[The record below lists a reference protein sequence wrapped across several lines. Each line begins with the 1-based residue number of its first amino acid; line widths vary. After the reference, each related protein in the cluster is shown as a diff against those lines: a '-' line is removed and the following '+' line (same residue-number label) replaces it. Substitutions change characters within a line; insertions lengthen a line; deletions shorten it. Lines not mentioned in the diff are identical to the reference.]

1 MVCNQLGV
9 ERFVST
15 LPLLTLRSNLLVFWM
30 FVAIVVTV
38 GLVPASLLAEQSGN
52 QVSRR
57 REMTPEGTP
66 FLRAIRVDEAPAI
79 DGVVLGDPVWDG
91 AVPSTGFLQTTPDD
105 GQPASERT
113 EVRVAYDRETIYFGV
128 ICYVRDPG
136 TIIVS
141 DSRRDTSL
149 NETDSFQIII
159 DTYLDRQ
166 NGFVFGSNPAGL
178 EYDGQVV
185 NEGQGTARFGGSG
198 RRAGQQRGSGGG
210 FNLNWDGVWQVRAQV
225 SEIGWTVEF
234 AIPFRTLRYPAGES
248 QTWGINFQR
257 NIRNRN
263 ERAFWAPLPR
273 QFNLYRLSL
282 AGELQGVE
290 VPAQR
295 NLKFTPYALGTA
307 IRRASDTAST
317 TLGDFGAD
325 LKYSFT
331 PSVTLD
337 MTYNT
342 DFAQVE
348 VDEEQINLDRFN
360 LFFPEKRPFFLE
372 NAGLFSVGVPGQ
384 LEVFFSRRIGIGDG
398 GEQVPII
405 GGGRLSGKVGNNTNI
420 GFLNMQTESINPTGT
435 PSTNFTV
442 ARIRQDFVNRS
453 NLGVMVVNRQATGSL
468 AGDGDYNRS
477 FAVDGKLGIGQA
489 GTISGFAAGTDTPGV
504 DTDSHAY
511 SLAANYESERYRLGT
526 GFAEAGPNFNPG
538 VGFYTRRGYRRLD
551 GAFRTRFRPDNSWGV
566 HELRP
571 HSSHNTIWNFETGQQ
586 ESQYTHIDNAI
597 EWENGYEVST
607 ALNLTK
613 EGVLE
618 PFEIFPDLIVPMG
631 SYPHSETQL
640 RFNTNRGAP
649 VSLRLETVIGGFF
662 GGNRLL
668 MGPRLNVR
676 AGEAFNVQLAW
687 DYNDIDLPGGSFV
700 TNLVR
705 LRVNH
710 SFTTR
715 MFAQALVQYNDR
727 ANIWSSNIRF
737 ALLSD
742 ANTGLFV
749 VYNDT
754 QGLGFARQTPTGT
767 GRTLTVKYSH
777 LFDLLN

>member
-1 MVCNQLGV
+1 LGV

-15 LPLLTLRSNLLVFWM
+15 FPLLTLRSNLLVFWM
-30 FVAIVVTV
+30 FVAIV

-52 QVSRR
+52 QVLGR
-57 REMTPEGTP
+57 REVTPAGTP
-66 FLRAIRVDEAPAI
+66 FLRAIPLDEAPVIDGDVLGDAAW
-79 DGVVLGDPVWDG
+79 DGVVS
-91 AVPSTGFLQTTPDD
+91 STGFLQTTPDE

-113 EVRVAYDRETIYFGV
+113 EVRVAYDQETLYFGV
-128 ICYVRDPG
+128 ICYVRDPN

-141 DSRRDTSL
+141 DSRRDTPL

-159 DTYLDRQ
+159 DTYLDKQ
-166 NGFVFGSNPAGL
+166 NGFVFGTNPAGL

-198 RRAGQQRGSGGG
+198 RRAGQQQRGSGGG

-225 SEIGWTVEF
+225 SEIGWSVEF
-234 AIPFRTLRYPAGES
+234 AIPFRTLRYPASTS

-273 QFNLYRLSL
+273 QFNIYRLSL
-282 AGELQGVE
+282 AGELQDVA

-295 NLKFTPYALGTA
+295 NLKFTPYALGEA
-307 IRRASDTAST
+307 IRRASDAATTAV
-317 TLGDFGAD
+317 GDFGAD
-325 LKYSFT
+325 LKYSVT
-331 PSVTLD
+331 PSLTLD
-337 MTYNT
+337 LTYNT

-348 VDEEQINLDRFN
+348 VDEEQVNLDRFN
-360 LFFPEKRPFFLE
+360 LFYPEKRPFFLE

-420 GFLNMQTESINPTGT
+420 GFLNMQTESLNPTGS
-435 PSTNFTV
+435 PSNNFTV
-442 ARIRQDFVNRS
+442 ARVRQDFVNRS

-477 FAVDGKLGIGQA
+477 FAVDGRLGIGQA
-489 GTISGFAAGTDTPGV
+489 GTISGFAAGTETPGV
-504 DTDSHAY
+504 DADSHAY
-511 SLAANYESERYRLGT
+511 SLAANYESERYRLGA
-526 GFAEAGPNFNPG
+526 GFSEAAPNFNPE
-538 VGFYTRRGYRRLD
+538 VGFFTRRGYRRVD

-571 HSSHNTIWNFETGQQ
+571 HSSHFTIWNFVTGQQ

-676 AGEAFNVQLAW
+676 AGETFNVQLAW
-687 DYNDIDLPGGSFV
+687 DYNDIHLPAGSFE

-705 LRVNH
+705 LRVSY

-727 ANIWSSNIRF
+727 ADIWSSNIRF

-754 QGLGFARQTPTGT
+754 RGLGFARPTGV

-777 LFDLLN
+777 LFDLLD